1 MTMRRRGRYR
11 LLLGLLAAV
20 ALAPAEARVAANREL
35 VPQVIP
41 VQNYREWRPGMG
53 GGTGQGR
60 GQLCAQLQRER
71 DELRTQM
78 DQSGP
83 RRRERLQHRVWDLR
97 DQYQRLC
104 EGR

>member
-1 MTMRRRGRYR
+1 MVHKRGRYQ
-11 LLLGLLAAV
+11 LLLGLLAVV
-20 ALAPAEARVAANREL
+20 ALSPAEARVMADYEP

-41 VQNYREWRPGMG
+41 VQNYWRWQPGTD

-60 GQLCAQLQRER
+60 QQLCAQLQSER
-71 DELRTQM
+71 DELRAEM

-83 RRRERLQHRVWDLR
+83 RRRERLRAAGWELR

-104 EGR
+104 GGR